1 MPFVIFD
8 FDKDATPSVQATQ
21 VILAASKGFIA
32 PDVANIFINSIASM
46 LKIDEVTELQRRL
59 ASIEESLGVGNA

>member
-1 MPFVIFD
+1 MRSGGLLGLQNRCKPNR
-8 FDKDATPSVQATQ
+8 
-21 VILAASKGFIA
+21 LIA